1 MTRLIK
7 LFIWILVI
15 SGGIFFW
22 QYASYKNTILT
33 ETESV
38 VEVKPGANFRSVLID
53 AGASELFTKIYLQ
66 NNKPDFEL
74 QAGSYNM
81 PAGADIQTY
90 IENLQGAISNDITLT
105 FLEGWNIFDIDE
117 HLTNKWM
124 IEAGEFISYAENYCD
139 ETLYPGAKEDGRC
152 KLTMKYTFLNEN
164 ASLEGFLYPD
174 TYAINP
180 NTFTVKSL
188 SEKML
193 DNFYNKV
200 FLELIDYQENDAIF
214 DLVTL
219 ASIVE
224 KEEKNP
230 NEKST
235 VAGILKKR
243 LNENW
248 MIGADITVCYA
259 HRLTAQEC
267 KLSVTK
273 YLYDKNDYNT
283 RQKVGLPAGPIWNPS
298 AQTIEATLYDTE
310 TPYYYYLHDVS
321 TGQIYYGRNE
331 AEHNRNKQLYIR

>member
-1 MTRLIK
+1 MILI
-7 LFIWILVI
+7 IW
-15 SGGIFFW
+15 GIFGFW
-22 QYASYKNTILT
+22 YYNFINSGWCIDWIWKDGDGYFYVAPWETFNSVLEKHPAYKNDIY
-33 ETESV
+33 
-38 VEVKPGANFRSVLID
+38 R
-53 AGASELFTKIYLQ
+53 KIYL
-66 NNKPDFEL
+66 NLNPPIFEL
-74 QAGSYNM
+74 QAGKYATDCSLNIW
-81 PAGADIQTY
+81 DY
-90 IENLQGAISNDITLT
+90 IEYFKTPINETDEFIT

-117 HLTNKWM
+117 HLTSKGL
-124 IEAGEFISYAENYCD
+124 IETWEFITYAENYCD

-180 NTFTVKSL
+180 NTFTVKTL

-200 FLELIDYQENDAIF
+200 FLEFIAYQENDAIF

-230 NEKST
+230 DEKST
-235 VAGILKKR
+235 VSGILKKR

-259 HRLTAQEC
+259 HRLTAEEC

-283 RQKVGLPAGPIWNPS
+283 RQKVGLPAGPIGNPS
-298 AQTIEATLYDTE
+298 AQTIKATLNHKE

>member
-1 MTRLIK
+1 MIRFIK
-7 LFIWILVI
+7 LCIWILVI
-15 SGGIFFW
+15 SGGIFIW
-22 QYASYKNTILT
+22 QYSNFKNTILT
-33 ETESV
+33 TQETV

-66 NNKPDFEL
+66 GNKPDFKL

-81 PAGADIQTY
+81 PANADLQTY
-90 IENLQGAISNDITLT
+90 ISNLKGAISNDISLT

-117 HLTNKWM
+117 HLTNKGM
-124 IEAGEFISYAENYCD
+124 IQEGEFIHYAENYCND
-139 ETLYPGAKEDGRC
+139 SLYPGAREDGNC
-152 KLTMKYTFLNEN
+152 KLAMEYTFLNEN

-188 SEKML
+188 SKKML

-200 FLELIDYQENDAIF
+200 FLEYIAYHDNGTIF
-214 DLVTL
+214 DLITL

-230 NEKST
+230 DEKST

-243 LNENW
+243 LNEGW

-259 HRLTAQEC
+259 HRLTAEEC

-273 YLYDKNDYNT
+273 YLYDKNEYNT
-283 RQKVGLPAGPIWNPS
+283 RQKVGLPAGPI
-298 AQTIEATLYDTE
+298 
-310 TPYYYYLHDVS
+310 
-321 TGQIYYGRNE
+321 
-331 AEHNRNKQLYIR
+331 